1 MKKLHNI
8 KLKTLLI
15 FPTAFSKNQLIINQV
30 FSPLGI
36 AILAGYLNYLGYK
49 NYKMIDLNCKLD
61 FGFTHEEINNLS
73 LTEVISYICKCKT
86 KDIKERYKEIE
97 KIFKIHKDTNL
108 ICFSVLYPRQFIQSL
123 FLAKYFKNI
132 NKNSFIIFG
141 GPMVGKHI
149 KYLQENIRLS
159 KMIDGIVVGDGEEPL
174 AKLIYNLEN
183 NLSLK
188 NVPNFLHKDGGSF
201 KKTNN
206 KFEIT
211 KKHLAIMPNFDGLE
225 LSCLPIRMSKGCY
238 WNKCTFC
245 NYRTRHL
252 KHQTIE
258 PKIIVKNI
266 ELLVS
271 KYSINSFQFV
281 DDAVPP
287 YFLKEF
293 SEILIKKK

>member
-123 FLAKYFKNI
+123 FLAKYMARYVT
-132 NKNSFIIFG
+132 G
-141 GPMVGKHI
+141 
-149 KYLQENIRLS
+149 IR
-159 KMIDGIVVGDGEEPL
+159 
-174 AKLIYNLEN
+174 
-183 NLSLK
+183 
-188 NVPNFLHKDGGSF
+188 
-201 KKTNN
+201 
-206 KFEIT
+206 
-211 KKHLAIMPNFDGLE
+211 
-225 LSCLPIRMSKGCY
+225 
-238 WNKCTFC
+238 
-245 NYRTRHL
+245 
-252 KHQTIE
+252 
-258 PKIIVKNI
+258 
-266 ELLVS
+266 
-271 KYSINSFQFV
+271 
-281 DDAVPP
+281 
-287 YFLKEF
+287 
-293 SEILIKKK
+293 